1 MRDLVKSEKGL
12 AMPLVLVILIVIT
25 LLGTAL
31 WQYGMSEL
39 NFSVRDEKRARA
51 YYLARAGAESVA
63 LDLMRNPNN
72 VIDLEL
78 AVDEVIASDKTD
90 FENELGI
97 KVGEIEVEIKRI
109 TDYSIKITGVGKVDD
124 IKQDVSIIM
133 EALEPF
139 DGVIYSM
146 NDVNFQQQCDVIGN
160 IVSGGN
166 IYWQND
172 LLEEHPKASDGYTIT
187 HGRELIFPE
196 PVFPD
201 SPASYT
207 ENTLNINN
215 EINMSAGVLPDPDQ
229 EGLLAADKGY
239 KKIAIQNDGKLVI
252 DATLGSITV
261 HTIDFSMANNGEL
274 ELMTRAGSELIINV
288 ANDMELKKV
297 RIKGDGVAKIYIKS
311 GELIAQTPHA
321 NILDA
326 GAQLIVFL
334 GEGSLMNVQASGPKG
349 YFQGLVYGPNATV
362 QLQGNANF
370 KGSMIVDR
378 VKGKGERVQADDVHQ
393 DYNWDM
399 LDDIFGRYRMI
410 QWVE

>member
-1 MRDLVKSEKGL
+1 MKLLKSEAGM
-12 AMPLVLVILIVIT
+12 AMPLVLTVMLVIT

-31 WQYGMSEL
+31 WHYGISEL

-78 AVDEVIASDKTD
+78 EIDEVIVSDKTD
-90 FENELGI
+90 FINEQDI

-109 TDYSIKITGVGKVDD
+109 SGYSIKITGIGKVDD
-124 IKQDVSIIM
+124 VKQDVAILM

-139 DGVIYSM
+139 DGVIYSS
-146 NDVNFQQQCDVIGN
+146 NDVNFQQQSDVIGN

-172 LLEEHPKASDGYTIT
+172 LLEEHPNSSEGYTIT
-187 HGRELIFPE
+187 HDRELIFPE

-201 SPASYT
+201 APASYT
-207 ENTLNINN
+207 ENALNINS
-215 EINMSAGVLPDPDQ
+215 EITMTVGQLPDPDQ
-229 EGLLAADKGY
+229 DGFLTSDKGY
-239 KKIAIQNDGKLVI
+239 KEIDIRDGGKLII
-252 DATLGSITV
+252 DSTMGSITV

-274 ELMTRAGSELIINV
+274 ELRTRAGNELIINV
-288 ANDMELKKV
+288 ENNMELKKV
-297 RIKGDGVAKIYIKS
+297 RVTGDGVAKIYVKS
-311 GELIAQTPHA
+311 GELVAQTPHA

-334 GEGSLMNVQASGPKG
+334 GEGSLMNVQASGPTG

-378 VKGKGERVQADDVHQ
+378 VKGKGERVQADEVHQ
-393 DYNWDM
+393 DYYWDM